1 MIANGFG
8 RREALAASAMIPAIH
23 VAEVVGSTWV
33 EGYAMGQAGVFVDR
47 SSSFKVGRATVPGS
61 FGAMVPLL
69 SVGRIKNSGR
79 IVRDA

>member
-33 EGYAMGQAGVFVDR
+33 EGYAMGQAGAFIDR
-47 SSSFKVGRATVPGS
+47 SSSF
-61 FGAMVPLL
+61 
-69 SVGRIKNSGR
+69 
-79 IVRDA
+79 